1 MKNNVRVAFLG
12 SRPLGRYALELL
24 NSYENVEIVAVV
36 TKEKHKAA
44 WWDQDPNDLKDEF
57 PQVELDDLKSI
68 DFDLGVSIN
77 YWKIIDDETVSKP
90 RLGFI
95 NLHHSH
101 NLYLRGR
108 DMTSHA
114 ILNARASNIWH
125 HGTCLH
131 YTDDG
136 LDTGPVIA
144 SLACDIDDKDT
155 SWTLFNKVEEI
166 GRELLK
172 EWLPRVLKAKLP
184 TCKPSVDNPIQLRN
198 ELSREIKIK
207 NKSNLEV
214 YDFVRA
220 FDFNNYF
227 EPAYYIDEFG
237 DKNYLTINKDYGNK
251 IFLNID
257 IDKNVYFN
265 EIYKEI

>member
-12 SRPLGRYALELL
+12 SRPLGKYALELL
-24 NSYENVEIVAVV
+24 HSYDDVEIVAVI
-36 TKEKHKAA
+36 TKEKHDTA
-44 WWDQDPNDLKDEF
+44 WWDQDPDDLGHKF
-57 PQVELDDLKSI
+57 PQVDLEDLKSI

-77 YWKIIDDETVSKP
+77 YWKIIDSETINRPK
-90 RLGFI
+90 LGFI

-114 ILNARASNIWH
+114 ILNARKSGIWH

-144 SLACDIDDKDT
+144 SLACDIDESDT
-155 SWTLFNKVEEI
+155 SWTLFDKTEKI
-166 GRELLK
+166 GRELLE

-184 TCKPSVDNPIQLRN
+184 TCKPSENNPIQLRN
-198 ELSREIKIK
+198 GLSREIELD
-207 NKSNLEV
+207 NKTSLEV

-220 FDFNNYF
+220 FDFNNLF

-237 DKNYLTINKDYGNK
+237 KKIYLTTSKKFGQK
-251 IFLNID
+251 IFINVD
-257 IDKNVYFN
+257 EDKSVYYN
-265 EIYKEI
+265 SLYKEV